1 MQSQIRFNRICSHL
15 AHGNPAEVIPALGL
29 AARFRQICKN
39 KTLRLLGIPPKV
51 IFFRERC
58 VFNILTSKCASHR
71 SGVQLSISHAAR
83 KLRAHCFSEPIFRP
97 PGGPQHQNRKNSVP
111 RFLILLA
118 RFDLLSTNFFSD
130 FPQATKNQA
139 TAWPERKQAGTRNNR
154 KEHVMMMMMMVLM
167 MVMMKDK

>member
-118 RFDLLSTNFFSD
+118 RFDLLSTFFFLT
-130 FPQATKNQA
+130 FPRQPKTRRQRGPKGSRRGPEITEKN
-139 TAWPERKQAGTRNNR
+139 
-154 KEHVMMMMMMVLM
+154 M
-167 MVMMKDK
+167 